1 MQKIKCLVKDMTC
14 ELDAA
19 EHYAKHA
26 LRNRDGDKELAET
39 YARIARQEL
48 EHCEMFHAQA
58 VRLIREYDREPPEA
72 MRAVWEY
79 EHERIMEQEAGIRAK
94 LNVYDGR

>member
-26 LRNRDGDKELAET
+26 LRHRDGDKELAET

-48 EHCEMFHAQA
+48 EHCETFHAQA
-58 VRLIREYDREPPEA
+58 VRLIRGYDREPPEA

-79 EHERIMEQEAGIRAK
+79 EHERIMEREAHIRVMLDMASK
-94 LNVYDGR
+94 

>member
-1 MQKIKCLVKDMTC
+1 MQKIKCLVKDMMC

-26 LRNRDGDKELAET
+26 MSNRDGDKELSET
-39 YARIARQEL
+39 YARISRQEL
-48 EHCEMFHAQA
+48 EHCKMFHAQA

-72 MRAVWEY
+72 MQAVWEY
-79 EHERIMEQEAGIRAK
+79 EHERIMEREAHILVMLDMASR
-94 LNVYDGR
+94 